1 MKALYKKLL
10 SLSVAL
16 ISVFNISV
24 FPAFAD
30 VTRGLSEEE
39 ILNSSV
45 KPVMTVTKELLQPD
59 SELSSRKMTI
69 SVYVNGADKK
79 YASTGIH
86 LFYDSRLTPERSTRG
101 KIIVNAG
108 EAAEY
113 LNMLFDEDNTRISE
127 GMNGIFVATSEKENL
142 GKDGEFFS
150 FNVTLPENTQKG
162 DVFPIDIAYMEY
174 SYATDIFIDVYKKDI
189 PMQAYLF
196 TKGIYNS
203 ENPISNSSD
212 YIRDRQNCANL
223 ADINQSS
230 DGYIAVADSHFE
242 EIALPY
248 LIPEKITMKKGDRT
262 NIIAINT
269 NGKKVEWTSGN
280 TVVATVE
287 NGIVTANENGTAII
301 YAVCGNNIM
310 QCEINVINSSTYLAG
325 DVNLDGNVT
334 ISDAVRILQYLSN
347 SDKYGLSEQ
356 AAENAD
362 VSGNS
367 DGITAND
374 AAAIQRYDAGL
385 VQSLPEK

>member
-1 MKALYKKLL
+1 MKALCKKLL
-10 SLSVAL
+10 SLSAAL
-16 ISVFNISV
+16 ISVFNISL

-39 ILNSSV
+39 ILNSAV

-59 SELSSRKMTI
+59 SELSLKQMKI
-69 SVYVNGADKK
+69 SVYISGADEK

-86 LFYDSRLTPERSTRG
+86 LFYDSRLTPERNERG
-101 KIIVNAG
+101 KTIVNTG

-113 LNMLFDEDNTRISE
+113 LNMLFDEDNTKISE
-127 GMNGIFVATSEKENL
+127 GMNGMFVATSAKENF

-162 DVFPIDIAYMEY
+162 DVFPIDIVYMEY
-174 SYATDIFIDVYKKDI
+174 AYATDIFIDVYKKNI

-196 TKGIYNS
+196 TRGIYNS
-203 ENPISNSSD
+203 ENPISNSD
-212 YIRDRQNCANL
+212 EYVRDRQNCANL
-223 ADINQSS
+223 ANINQSA

-242 EIALPY
+242 DVAKPY
-248 LIPEKITMKKGDRT
+248 LIPEKITMKKGDRS
-262 NIIAINT
+262 NIIAVNT
-269 NGKKVEWTSGN
+269 NGKKVEWTSSN
-280 TVVATVE
+280 TIVASVE

-310 QCEINVINSSTYLAG
+310 QCEINVINSSSYLAG
-325 DVNLDGNVT
+325 DANLDGSVT
-334 ISDAVRILQYLSN
+334 VSDAVRILQFLSN
-347 SDKYGLSEQ
+347 NEKYGLSSQ

-367 DGITAND
+367 DGITAKD
-374 AAAIQRYDAGL
+374 ASAIQRYDAGIID
-385 VQSLPEK
+385 SLPEK